1 MMSEMNFR
9 FAFILQV
16 SAMCKTKAKYYLE
29 RPVRFFSDRRKVGS
43 LL

>member
-29 RPVRFFSDRRKVGS
+29 RPVQSFRTEER
-43 LL
+43 